1 VSYRTTR
8 ARAATSNAGQAG
20 IVCLGL
26 TCTPTTGEDAV
37 AAARRWCLDRAVRA
51 ETVTDVV
58 RLVEEAVAY
67 GFRFGPR
74 DLVMSMRWAD
84 LDRMR
89 IELAWQGCAAQAVA
103 MDGPPGECL
112 QRASRVFDG
121 VAEAWGLGTTED
133 GESWQW
139 FTVDT
144 RRARPAVTGRSS
156 REGCQGP
163 AR

>member
-1 VSYRTTR
+1 MR
-8 ARAATSNAGQAG
+8 ARAATSEAGQAG
-20 IVCLGL
+20 IVCLVL

-37 AAARRWCLDRAVRA
+37 AAARRWCVDRALRT
-51 ETVTDVV
+51 ETVTGVV

-67 GFRFGPR
+67 AFRFGPR
-74 DLVMSMRWAD
+74 DLAMSMSWAD

-112 QRASRVFDG
+112 QRSSLVFD
-121 VAEAWGLGTTED
+121 VLAETWGLGTTED

-144 RRARPAVTGRSS
+144 RRGRRAGAARSL
-156 REGCQGP
+156 
-163 AR
+163 ARL